1 MWHRCLYDREKM
13 IRKYHFLSFFGN
25 RVSFFVIF
33 CRHVFLFLF
42 FFSFFEGA
50 VAGQLAKWL
59 SVRLWTKWLWVR
71 VQLQSFKLQISRLL
85 RARSF
90 LTFRLL
96 CSFFSNT
103 LTIISRQDSCFSGT
117 SVVVSVCVFCFVL
130 FWGRFGFISESYQF
144 YIYIK

>member
-1 MWHRCLYDREKM
+1 MTEKKWLEN
-13 IRKYHFLSFFGN
+13 IIFCHFLAIGFHFLLFFAGM
-25 RVSFFVIF
+25 FFF
-33 CRHVFLFLF
+33 FFF